1 MSLILEAVKTALV
14 EGKSTVNLRE
24 ASALTGSG
32 SGIGGQVNY
41 DDAFAA
47 LRMANPIRKAGSRI
61 INTNDSDV
69 QFVAKTGGITNI
81 ENGAVV
87 TASITA
93 SVMTVTAVTSGV
105 LRVGQILSGTGV
117 TAGTYISSLGTGI
130 GATGTYNVAG
140 DTTATSTTITALG
153 NPWGYYP
160 INNNNAVTGLNTSIW
175 QLPVRAIQATVPVR
189 NAFLDDV
196 NNIAESIVMDIALE
210 MAQQEALSMMYNND
224 QSGST
229 TGYYGATIGLRG
241 LNSYAS
247 STSAAAFG
255 SSGINIS
262 NGLHTILGVAAESA
276 SAISYNDLANL
287 AGILPPQYW
296 VDPSTCWMM
305 HPTTIRNL
313 RKLTGGSTGIPVLQE
328 SGDMDGGSVTTI
340 FGFPVCANP
349 YMSIAGANN
358 IPIYLAAWNQ
368 FVTIADNELMS
379 IKQFEQ
385 TSPGFITMFA
395 EKRVCST
402 VRDPFAGVRLV
413 NPAS

>member
-14 EGKSTVNLRE
+14 EGKSIVNLRE

-69 QFVAKTGGITNI
+69 QFVAKTGNITNI
-81 ENGAVV
+81 QNGAVV
-87 TASITA
+87 TASITS
-93 SVMTVTAVTSGV
+93 SVMTVTAVTNGV
-105 LRVGQILSGTGV
+105 LRVGQTLSGSGV
-117 TAGTYISSLGTGI
+117 NAGTYISSLGTGI

-196 NNIAESIVMDIALE
+196 NNIAQSIVMDIALE

-276 SAISYNDLANL
+276 SAVSYNDLANL
-287 AGILPPQYW
+287 AGILPSQYW

-385 TSPGFITMFA
+385 TSPGFVTMFA

>member
-69 QFVAKTGGITNI
+69 QFVAKTGNITNI
-81 ENGAVV
+81 QNGAIV
-87 TASITA
+87 TASIT
-93 SVMTVTAVTSGV
+93 SSIMTVTAVASGV
-105 LRVGQILSGTGV
+105 LRVGQTLSGSGV
-117 TAGTYISSLGTGI
+117 NAGTYISSLGTGT
-130 GATGTYNVAG
+130 GATGTYYVVG
-140 DTTATSTTITALG
+140 DNTATSTTITATG

-196 NNIAESIVMDIALE
+196 NNIAESIVTDIALE

-276 SAISYNDLANL
+276 SAVSYNDLANL
-287 AGILPPQYW
+287 AGILPAQYW
-296 VDPSTCWMM
+296 IDPSVCWMM

-328 SGDMDGGSVTTI
+328 SGDMNGGSVTTI

-349 YMSIAGANN
+349 YMSIAGASN

-368 FVTIADNELMS
+368 FVTIADNELMT
-379 IKQFEQ
+379 IQEFEQ

>member
-69 QFVAKTGGITNI
+69 QFVAKTGNITNI
-81 ENGAVV
+81 QNGAVV
-87 TASITA
+87 TASITS
-93 SVMTVTAVTSGV
+93 SVMTVTAVTNGV
-105 LRVGQILSGTGV
+105 LRVGQTLSGSGV
-117 TAGTYISSLGTGI
+117 NAGTYISSLGTGT
-130 GATGTYNVAG
+130 GATGTYNVVG

-175 QLPVRAIQATVPVR
+175 QLPVRAIQASVPVR

-196 NNIAESIVMDIALE
+196 NNIAQSIVTDIALE
-210 MAQQEALSMMYNND
+210 MAQQEALSMMFNND
-224 QSGST
+224 QSAST

-276 SAISYNDLANL
+276 SAVSYNDLANL
-287 AGILPPQYW
+287 AGILPAQYW
-296 VDPSTCWMM
+296 IDPSVCWMM

-385 TSPGFITMFA
+385 TSPGFVTMFA

>member
-69 QFVAKTGGITNI
+69 QFVAKTGNITNI
-81 ENGAVV
+81 NNQAVV
-87 TASITA
+87 TASQNLTTL
-93 SVMTVTAVTSGV
+93 VVTAVTSGT
-105 LRVGQILSGTGV
+105 LAIGQTISGTGIF
-117 TAGTYISSLGTGI
+117 AG
-130 GATGTYNVAG
+130 
-140 DTTATSTTITALG
+140 TTITGFLTGSGGIGNYTVSTNNSVNSTTVTANG

-160 INNNNAVTGLNTSIW
+160 INNNNANVGLNTSIW
-175 QLPVRAIQATVPVR
+175 QLPVRAIQASVPVR

-196 NNIAESIVMDIALE
+196 NNIAESILMDIALE

-255 SSGINIS
+255 SSGINIT

-276 SAISYNDLANL
+276 SAVSYNDLANL
-287 AGILPPQYW
+287 AGILPAQYW
-296 VDPSTCWMM
+296 IDPSVCWMM

-368 FVTIADNELMS
+368 FVTIADNELMT
-379 IKQFEQ
+379 IQEFEQ

>member
-41 DDAFAA
+41 DDSFAA

-69 QFVAKTGGITNI
+69 QFVAKTGNITNI
-81 ENGAVV
+81 QNGAIV
-87 TASITA
+87 TASIT
-93 SVMTVTAVTSGV
+93 SSIMTVTAVASGV
-105 LRVGQILSGTGV
+105 LRVGQTLSGSGV
-117 TAGTYISSLGTGI
+117 NAGTYISSLGTGT
-130 GATGTYNVAG
+130 GATGTYNVVG
-140 DTTATSTTITALG
+140 DNTATSTTITATG

-210 MAQQEALSMMYNND
+210 MAQQEALSMMFNND

-255 SSGINIS
+255 SSGININ
-262 NGLHTILGVAAESA
+262 NGLHTILGVTAESA
-276 SAISYNDLANL
+276 SAISYNDIANL
-287 AGILPPQYW
+287 AGILPAQYW
-296 VDPSTCWMM
+296 ADPSTCWMM

-313 RKLTGGSTGIPVLQE
+313 RELTGGTTGLPVFLE
-328 SGDMDGGSVTTI
+328 VGDVDGGSVTRI
-340 FGFPVCANP
+340 FGFPVIANP
-349 YMSIAGANN
+349 YMSTAGANN

-385 TSPGFITMFA
+385 TSPGFVTMFA

>member
-117 TAGTYISSLGTGI
+117 TAGTYISSLGTGT

>member
-69 QFVAKTGGITNI
+69 QFVAKTGNITNI
-81 ENGAVV
+81 QNGAIV
-87 TASITA
+87 TASIT
-93 SVMTVTAVTSGV
+93 SSIMTVTAVASGV
-105 LRVGQILSGTGV
+105 LRVGQTLSGSGV
-117 TAGTYISSLGTGI
+117 NAGTYISSLGTGT
-130 GATGTYNVAG
+130 GATGTYYVVG
-140 DTTATSTTITALG
+140 DNTATSTTITATG

-196 NNIAESIVMDIALE
+196 NNIAESIVTDIALE

-247 STSAAAFG
+247 STSAAAVG
-255 SSGINIS
+255 SSGSIIS

-276 SAISYNDLANL
+276 SAVSYNDLANL
-287 AGILPPQYW
+287 AGILPAQYW
-296 VDPSTCWMM
+296 IDPSVCWMM

-328 SGDMDGGSVTTI
+328 SGDMNGGSVTTI

-349 YMSIAGANN
+349 YMSIAGASN

-368 FVTIADNELMS
+368 FVTIADNELMT
-379 IKQFEQ
+379 IQEFEQ